1 MSRTTLWALRI
12 VALCAFIGFIVV
24 ILINT
29 DSQVWRLGGGA
40 GAFTTLVEFAMET
53 RNVITLV
60 FSILIAIAA
69 TVGSLVAGLFFL
81 QVPPNYIYDAH
92 ITAVGAY
99 FQALGFTLNRPADAV
114 IPYFLASL
122 YFLGFQ
128 ILLLVALI
136 SGILSFLRVSGRLSS
151 ICFISMM
158 GIAILGAAG
167 SVLSLPGITTGYFGV
182 GWSDTTP
189 TNPLFTFFTS
199 PIFLFAI
206 VCYIYLE
213 ASYQVVYFYELLE
226 PPTVRAEQLRRQ
238 LTQLQTDAQGSVPSE
253 RQEVPVP
260 KALQRMLGSDAFR
273 LMRQVIERKLLRKD
287 WVVELKDSHEI
298 RRLNAFVER
307 LFQVDPDAEQTLTAR
322 AASPSFSK
330 MVTLSII
337 STIIRF
343 TIIILIAFISF
354 FPIIFLQYFAP
365 PIIIDSVDFL
375 FLPERTLI
383 LLLPLS
389 LLFPLAATIIG
400 HLRHRRVQK
409 AEVVTA
415 PTLQ

>member
-29 DSQVWRLGGGA
+29 DSQVWRLDGGA
-40 GAFTTLVEFAMET
+40 GVFTTLVEFAMET
-53 RNVITLV
+53 RNVITLI

-69 TVGSLVAGLFFL
+69 TVGSLFAGYFF
-81 QVPPNYIYDAH
+81 QVPPITFYQAH
-92 ITAVGAY
+92 TTAVGAY
-99 FQALGFTLNRPADAV
+99 FQALGFTLSRPGDTV
-114 IPYFLASL
+114 IPYFLSSL

-128 ILLLVALI
+128 LLLLVALI

-158 GIAILGAAG
+158 GIAVLGAAG
-167 SVLSLPGITTGYFGV
+167 SVLSLPGITTGYFGL
-182 GWSDTTP
+182 GWSNTIP
-189 TNPLFTFFTS
+189 TGPVFAFFGS
-199 PIFLFAI
+199 SIFLVAM

-226 PPTVRAEQLRRQ
+226 PPTVREEQLRRQ
-238 LTQLQTDAQGSVPSE
+238 LSQLQSDARGTVPSE
-253 RQEVPVP
+253 RQDIPIP

-273 LMRQVIERKLLRKD
+273 LMRQVIERKLLRKE

-298 RRLNAFVER
+298 RRLNSFVER
-307 LFQVDPDAEQTLTAR
+307 LFQVDPEAEQTLTAR
-322 AASPSFSK
+322 AATPSFSK

-409 AEVVTA
+409 AEDVT
-415 PTLQ
+415 TLSQQ